1 MFLACLNKDDGHS
14 ERDPYLWAEL
24 REGNKQAL
32 EELFTRHH
40 QHLLNYGLNIVSDKK
55 IINDAIQ
62 QVFLTL
68 WKKHNQLSHAD
79 SVKAYLLT
87 CVRHSVFEQLERNN
101 NRKKRAKAFLVK
113 KSERTF
119 SIEHR
124 LVQNEISQELA
135 EKLEAALQKLTPR
148 QKEAVYLRFYNG
160 LTNKEIASVMD
171 INYQCVSNLLYKA
184 LSRMRSSMDITRFP
198 DSGISTF

>member
-1 MFLACLNKDDGHS
+1 MRSGHQ
-14 ERDPYLWAEL
+14 
-24 REGNKQAL
+24 KAL

-40 QHLLNYGLNIVSDKK
+40 QHLFNYGLNIVSDRE
-55 IINDAIQ
+55 IVNDAIQ

-68 WKKHNQLSHAD
+68 WKKHSQLSEAQ

-87 CVRHSVFEQLERNN
+87 SVRRSIFEQLERNT
-101 NRKKRAKAFLVK
+101 NRKERGKAFLEE

-124 LVQNEISQELA
+124 LIQDEISQELA
-135 EKLEAALQKLTPR
+135 VKLEVALQELTPR

-160 LTNKEIASVMD
+160 LTNKEIASIMD

-184 LSRMRSSMDITRFP
+184 NN
-198 DSGISTF
+198 